1 MNNLSNASFLCY
13 DRLVVHFGSQHIAPV
28 FKYPF
33 PIQISKKYKGKG
45 KAKKIST
52 EEREEQFFEP
62 AGHHSCLRMFSHND
76 IDFNEHSIELEE
88 ADRLE
93 AL

>member
-1 MNNLSNASFLCY
+1 L
-13 DRLVVHFGSQHIAPV
+13 
-28 FKYPF
+28 
-33 PIQISKKYKGKG
+33 PIQIAKKDKGKG

-52 EEREEQFFEP
+52 EEREEQFVEP
-62 AGHHSCLRMFSHND
+62 AGHHNCLRMFSHND